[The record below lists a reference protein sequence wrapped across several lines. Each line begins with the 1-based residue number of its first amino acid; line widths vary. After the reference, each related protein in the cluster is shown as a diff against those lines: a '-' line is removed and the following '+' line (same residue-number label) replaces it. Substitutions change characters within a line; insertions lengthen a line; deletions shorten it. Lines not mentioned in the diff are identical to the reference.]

1 MSRFALIG
9 AAGYV
14 APRHM
19 NAIKATGHDLVAAL
33 DRNDTVGV
41 LDGYFPDARFFT
53 EFERFDRYVDLRR
66 RRGEPVEYVTIAS
79 PNYLHDSHIRF
90 ALRAGT
96 TAICEK
102 PLVVNPW
109 NAEALRDIEAESG
122 QRVFTILQLRLHPS
136 IIALRERIAERR
148 KSGGPPVELELTY
161 VTSRGNWYFASW
173 KGEERKSGGIVANIG
188 IHFFDML
195 VWIFGPVAQSE
206 VTFVRPDCAAGVLHF
221 ENARVPWFL
230 SVNPNHLPEEVR
242 AKGQRTFRSV
252 TLEGEDIEFSEG
264 FTDLHTQSY
273 QRILAGDGFTIDDAL
288 PSIRLVHE
296 IRSAAPSGAT
306 PDSHPLARAI
316 A

>member
-296 IRSAAPSGAT
+296 IRSAEPSGAT